1 MSNKYIFFEKNVSEI
16 LLRTN
21 TKTKQAQGESDWNTS
36 STSSGR
42 VFIHTSVFADKTAF
56 LAKL

>member
-21 TKTKQAQGESDWNTS
+21 TKTKQAQGKSDWNTS
-36 STSSGR
+36 STSLGR
-42 VFIHTSVFADKTAF
+42 VFIHTSVSTDKNAF